1 MAIEERVEA
10 HIIVS
15 KYIFPYLVL
24 GSSLTQSAMTILKD
38 YSKADTGRNGATR
51 MF

>member
-24 GSSLTQSAMTILKD
+24 GSSLTQLTMTQLKE
-38 YSKADTGRNGATR
+38 YSKAATGRSRAN
-51 MF
+51 